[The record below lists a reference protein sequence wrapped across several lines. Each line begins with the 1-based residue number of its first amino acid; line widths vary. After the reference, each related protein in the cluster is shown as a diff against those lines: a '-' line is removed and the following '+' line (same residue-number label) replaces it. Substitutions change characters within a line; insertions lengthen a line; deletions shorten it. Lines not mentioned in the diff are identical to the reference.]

1 MTEKRRSLR
10 GSSRAEMAARAAVF
24 DWMQK
29 SLDQLAPSGDPEVML
44 QIATAFSKM
53 SLAQMK
59 VRQVKGKDEE
69 DEKPVAD
76 VSKGVGD
83 LQDML
88 KDEGE
93 ESDDEEDSDNGPK

>member
-1 MTEKRRSLR
+1 MTSKRRSLR

-29 SLDQLAPSGDPEVML
+29 SLDQLEPTGDPNTML

-69 DEKPVAD
+69 EEKPVSD
-76 VSKGVGD
+76 VAKGVDD
-83 LQDML
+83 LQGML
-88 KDEGE
+88 AKDLGGK
-93 ESDDEEDSDNGPK
+93 DGIG